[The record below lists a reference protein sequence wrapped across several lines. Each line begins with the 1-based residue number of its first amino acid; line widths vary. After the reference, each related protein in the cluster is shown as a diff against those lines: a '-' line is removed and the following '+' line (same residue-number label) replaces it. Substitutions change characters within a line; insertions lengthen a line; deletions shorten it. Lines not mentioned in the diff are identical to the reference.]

1 MLTNCSFL
9 YDPARLSIIWPD
21 PYAEAMDRASIK
33 ESSVNKLVSE
43 FLGTCLL
50 VCIVVGSG
58 IMATNLS
65 QDIGVQLLINAVSTV
80 FGLMVLIQ
88 LLMPISGA
96 HFNPVVTLV
105 NLIQKNVSISTF
117 IKFSIVQTAGAITG
131 AILANA
137 MFNLALFET
146 STKIRSGSNLYLGE
160 VIATAGL
167 ILVIN
172 LLVSQEKTALIPVMV
187 ASWIGSAYFFTS
199 STSFANPAVTVGR
212 IFSESFAGIA
222 PSSVLQFIAAQIIG
236 ALLGLGIFKVVSR

>member
-1 MLTNCSFL
+1 
-9 YDPARLSIIWPD
+9 
-21 PYAEAMDRASIK
+21 MDKASIK

-105 NLIQKNVSISTF
+105 NLIQKTVSISTF

>member
-1 MLTNCSFL
+1 
-9 YDPARLSIIWPD
+9 
-21 PYAEAMDRASIK
+21 MDRASIK
-33 ESSVNKLVSE
+33 ESSVNKLFSE

-222 PSSVLQFIAAQIIG
+222 PSSVLQFVTAQIIG

>member
-1 MLTNCSFL
+1 
-9 YDPARLSIIWPD
+9 
-21 PYAEAMDRASIK
+21 MDRASIK

-96 HFNPVVTLV
+96 HFNPAVTLI
-105 NLIQKNVSISTF
+105 NLIQKTVSISTF

-160 VIATAGL
+160 VISTAGL

-236 ALLGLGIFKVVSR
+236 ALLGLGVFKAVSR

>member
-1 MLTNCSFL
+1 MNK
-9 YDPARLSIIWPD
+9 
-21 PYAEAMDRASIK
+21 ASIK

-96 HFNPVVTLV
+96 HFNPAVTLIS
-105 NLIQKNVSISTF
+105 LIQKTVSISTF

>member
-1 MLTNCSFL
+1 
-9 YDPARLSIIWPD
+9 
-21 PYAEAMDRASIK
+21 MDRASIK

-131 AILANA
+131 AILANP

>member
-1 MLTNCSFL
+1 
-9 YDPARLSIIWPD
+9 
-21 PYAEAMDRASIK
+21 
-33 ESSVNKLVSE
+33 VNKLAAE

-96 HFNPVVTLV
+96 HFNPVVTLI

-222 PSSVLQFIAAQIIG
+222 PSSVLQFVTAQIIG

>member
-1 MLTNCSFL
+1 
-9 YDPARLSIIWPD
+9 
-21 PYAEAMDRASIK
+21 MDRASIK

-96 HFNPVVTLV
+96 HFNPAVTLI
-105 NLIQKNVSISTF
+105 NLIQKTVSISTF

-160 VIATAGL
+160 VISTAGL

-172 LLVSQEKTALIPVMV
+172 LLVSPEKTARIPVMV

>member
-1 MLTNCSFL
+1 
-9 YDPARLSIIWPD
+9 
-21 PYAEAMDRASIK
+21 MDRASIK

-50 VCIVVGSG
+50 VCFVVGSG

-105 NLIQKNVSISTF
+105 NLIQKNLSISTF

-172 LLVSQEKTALIPVMV
+172 LLVFQEKTALIPVMV

>member
-1 MLTNCSFL
+1 MNK
-9 YDPARLSIIWPD
+9 
-21 PYAEAMDRASIK
+21 ASIK

-65 QDIGVQLLINAVSTV
+65 QDIGIQLLINAVSTV

-96 HFNPVVTLV
+96 HFNPAVTLIS
-105 NLIQKNVSISTF
+105 LIQKTVSISTF

-222 PSSVLQFIAAQIIG
+222 PSSVLQFVAAQIIG

>member
-1 MLTNCSFL
+1 M
-9 YDPARLSIIWPD
+9 
-21 PYAEAMDRASIK
+21 
-33 ESSVNKLVSE
+33 NKLVSE

-65 QDIGVQLLINAVSTV
+65 QDIGVQLLINTVSTV

-88 LLMPISGA
+88 LLIPISGA
-96 HFNPVVTLV
+96 HFNPVVTLID
-105 NLIQKNVSISTF
+105 LIQKNVSISTF
-117 IKFSIVQTAGAITG
+117 VKFSIVQTAGAISG

-137 MFNLALFET
+137 MFNYTLIET

-212 IFSESFAGIA
+212 IFSDSFAGIA
-222 PSSVLQFIAAQIIG
+222 PSSVLQFVAAQIIG
-236 ALLGLGIFKVVSR
+236 ALLGLGLFKVVSR

>member
-1 MLTNCSFL
+1 
-9 YDPARLSIIWPD
+9 
-21 PYAEAMDRASIK
+21 MDKASIK

-96 HFNPVVTLV
+96 HFNPVVTLI

>member
-1 MLTNCSFL
+1 
-9 YDPARLSIIWPD
+9 
-21 PYAEAMDRASIK
+21 
-33 ESSVNKLVSE
+33 VNKLLSE

-65 QDIGVQLLINAVSTV
+65 QDIGVQLLINTVSTV

-96 HFNPVVTLV
+96 HFNPVVTLI

-131 AILANA
+131 AVLANA

-172 LLVSQEKTALIPVMV
+172 LLVSQDKTALIPVMV

-199 STSFANPAVTVGR
+199 STSFANPAVTIGR
-212 IFSESFAGIA
+212 IFSDSFAGIA
-222 PSSVLQFIAAQIIG
+222 SGSVLQFMAAQIIG